1 MWEKPLKCRG
11 PSTEVF
17 ELSHQRGEC
26 EGSGEWVGI
35 LAIPGT
41 SCAVLG
47 QPTNRISHL
56 LRARHCLRHQHKMV
70 AVLVVLEPSTKEGGH
85 GKHIRIN
92 N

>member
-1 MWEKPLKCRG
+1 MKDQE
-11 PSTEVF
+11 
-17 ELSHQRGEC
+17 
-26 EGSGEWVGI
+26 SGLESWLYQGLPVQFWVSQQI
-35 LAIPGT
+35 
-41 SCAVLG
+41 V
-47 QPTNRISHL
+47 ISHL